1 MSRARP
7 FARWRR
13 RYGADP
19 LHLLGHLAVLAL
31 AAFALDQ
38 IFSGGG
44 VKHLLAWYVGFAIA
58 HDLVFVPMY
67 TELDRLVRR
76 LLERLPS
83 HPFGDIRLINHLRA
97 PALISG
103 VLLLVYAPLITG
115 HSDAELIA
123 VTGHAFHG
131 YLLNW
136 LLVTAV
142 LFIGSGVV
150 YTVRVARARASQRR
164 GP

>member
-1 MSRARP
+1 MSRMRP

-13 RYGADP
+13 RYGAGP

-38 IFSGGG
+38 IFSGGD
-44 VKHLLAWYVGFAIA
+44 VKQLLVWYVGFAIA

-67 TELDRLVRR
+67 TELDRLGRR

-83 HPFGDIRLINHLRA
+83 YPTGDVRLINHLRA
-97 PALISG
+97 PVLISG

-115 HSDAELIA
+115 RSDTELIA

-142 LFIGSGVV
+142 LFIGSGFI
-150 YTVRVARARASQRR
+150 YALRVARARASQRG

>member
-1 MSRARP
+1 MSRTRP
-7 FARWRR
+7 FTRWRR
-13 RYGADP
+13 RYGAGP
-19 LHLLGHLAVLAL
+19 LHLLAHLAVLAL

-38 IFSGGG
+38 IFSGGD
-44 VKHLLAWYVGFAIA
+44 VKHLLAWYVGLAIA

-67 TELDRLVRR
+67 TELDRLGRR
-76 LLERLPS
+76 LLARLPS
-83 HPFGDIRLINHLRA
+83 RPFGDVRPINHLRA

-115 HSDAELIA
+115 RSDAELIE

-142 LFIGSGVV
+142 LFIGSGFI
-150 YTVRVARARASQRR
+150 YAVRVARVRASRRR